1 MRRME
6 KRNYSNRKNNSRNN
20 RQEQNQR
27 DERPQRRKRVNID
40 RNTEV
45 IVVNNEMWR
54 FVYDNPKMQTA
65 LDMEKHGDED
75 YITVSDLRVILNS
88 NRKILEGFSL
98 LITEVVGGEYELE
111 DVLVYLGL
119 DKKYD
124 EYFALSPNWKRGQV
138 EASDIK
144 EFILKSNAQKFKHVM
159 ETVDSKL
166 VKKIVETAIT
176 LFKTGDFGDYQKMQI
191 IRKHVGDDIFLDA
204 EETEIDDSVTII

>member
-1 MRRME
+1 MRKME

-191 IRKHVGDDIFLDA
+191 IRKYVGDDIFLDA

>member
-1 MRRME
+1 MME
-6 KRNYSNRKNNSRNN
+6 KRNHSNRRDTRKN
-20 RQEQNQR
+20 RQEVDKLR
-27 DERPQRRKRVNID
+27 DERPQRRKRVNVD

-75 YITVSDLRVILNS
+75 YITVGDLRVMLNS

-124 EYFALSPNWKRGQV
+124 EYFSLSPEWKRGQV
-138 EASDIK
+138 ESSDVK
-144 EFILKSNAQKFKHVM
+144 EFILKSNAQKFKHIM

-166 VKKIVETAIT
+166 SKKIIETAVT
-176 LFKTGDFGDYQKMQI
+176 LFKTGEFGDYQKMQV
-191 IRKHVGDDIFLDA
+191 IRSYAGDDIFADA
-204 EETEIDDSVTII
+204 EETEIDENVEII

>member
-1 MRRME
+1 MMQNRNNSNRRD
-6 KRNYSNRKNNSRNN
+6 NRKNRP
-20 RQEQNQR
+20 ELDKLR
-27 DERPQRRKRVNID
+27 DERPQRRKRVNVD

-124 EYFALSPNWKRGQV
+124 EYFSLSPEWKRGQV
-138 EASDIK
+138 ESSDVK
-144 EFILKSNAQKFKHVM
+144 EFVLKSNVQKFKHIM
-159 ETVDSKL
+159 ETVDAKL
-166 VKKIVETAIT
+166 SKKIIETAIT
-176 LFKTGDFGDYQKMQI
+176 LFKTGEFGDYQKMQV
-191 IRKHVGDDIFLDA
+191 IRKYAGDDIFADA
-204 EETEIDDSVTII
+204 EETEIDENVEII

>member
-1 MRRME
+1 MME
-6 KRNYSNRKNNSRNN
+6 KRNNSNRRDNRKNRP
-20 RQEQNQR
+20 ELDKLR
-27 DERPQRRKRVNID
+27 DERPQRRKRVNVD

-75 YITVSDLRVILNS
+75 YITVGDLRVMLNS

-124 EYFALSPNWKRGQV
+124 EYFSLSPEWKRGQV
-138 EASDIK
+138 ESSDVK
-144 EFILKSNAQKFKHVM
+144 EFILKSNAQKFKHIM

-166 VKKIVETAIT
+166 SKKIIETAVT
-176 LFKTGDFGDYQKMQI
+176 LFKTGEFGDYQKMQV
-191 IRKHVGDDIFLDA
+191 IRSYAGDDIFADA
-204 EETEIDDSVTII
+204 EETEIDENVEII

>member
-1 MRRME
+1 MQNRNNSNRRD
-6 KRNYSNRKNNSRNN
+6 NRKNRP
-20 RQEQNQR
+20 ELDKLR
-27 DERPQRRKRVNID
+27 DERPQRRKRVNVD

-124 EYFALSPNWKRGQV
+124 EYFSLSPEWKRGQV
-138 EASDIK
+138 ESSDVK
-144 EFILKSNAQKFKHVM
+144 EFVLKSNVQKFKHIM
-159 ETVDSKL
+159 ETVDAKL
-166 VKKIVETAIT
+166 SKKIIETAIT
-176 LFKTGDFGDYQKMQI
+176 LFKTGEFGDYQKMQV
-191 IRKHVGDDIFLDA
+191 IRKYAGDDIFADA
-204 EETEIDDSVTII
+204 EETEIDENVEII